1 VKVRTRLPLP
11 RTHERPCL
19 CLPLPM
25 RQRCDSYCSGR
36 KRKALGSSLPIRR
49 SSRLSSEQSA
59 PGSGKGAQPELDTQS
74 DQIIGQP
81 PPPSPLAASQRPYR
95 IQLQVSTAKRNL
107 HGAGPPTCYWLAV
120 LSVDIYR
127 FSAVYWRTLF
137 CHWAGPRDQIIFFD
151 SETKDRLSTKDWKAV
166 SAALDRN
173 QPTTKFS
180 NGNPNY

>member
-1 VKVRTRLPLP
+1 MKVRLPLP

-95 IQLQVSTAKRNL
+95 ILYSFQEPREIFMVPVLVL
-107 HGAGPPTCYWLAV
+107 LARCTFCRH
-120 LSVDIYR
+120 LP
-127 FSAVYWRTLF
+127 LF
-137 CHWAGPRDQIIFFD
+137 CSFKLLANIILPLGRTTGPDHFL
-151 SETKDRLSTKDWKAV
+151 RLGD
-166 SAALDRN
+166 
-173 QPTTKFS
+173 
-180 NGNPNY
+180 